1 MLMAMAMASNVHY
14 GSVFPTAGVCDRTK
28 LIWSSQAEKM
38 QLKRRER
45 THKNYKTHATRQ
57 GTAMEMNDMAY
68 VFQGKLGEFGSPW
81 SP

>member
-38 QLKRRER
+38 QLKRREED
-45 THKNYKTHATRQ
+45 TQKLQNTRHET
-57 GTAMEMNDMAY
+57 GNGDGNERHGICVSREA
-68 VFQGKLGEFGSPW
+68 W
-81 SP
+81 